1 MDQYRG
7 VRVGIAI
14 ECEGGYFAGGGGGG
28 WTYDRDGKKVRQFA
42 GSGGE
47 KHVEN
52 FIQAVRSRKT
62 RELKAPVAGGHTSS
76 ALCHLANISH
86 RLGTRAALPELKA
99 QVGPRADVAETLDR
113 FETHLA
119 ANGVDLQQVQPILGP
134 VLDFLPDEERF
145 ASGSE
150 YDLGAWANRLLRDDY
165 RPPFVV
171 PEKL

>member
-28 WTYDRDGKKVRQFA
+28 WTYDREGKKVRQFA

-52 FIQAVRSRKT
+52 FIQAVRSRKPQ
-62 RELKAPVAGGHTSS
+62 ELKAPVAGGHVSS

-86 RLGTRAALPELKA
+86 RLGTQASLPELKA
-99 QVGPRADVAETLDR
+99 HVRSRADVAETLER
-113 FETHLA
+113 FEAHLA
-119 ANGVDLQQVQPILGP
+119 ANGVDLLQVKPALGP
-134 VLDFLPDEERF
+134 ALEFLPDEERF
-145 ASGSE
+145 ASSSE
-150 YDLGAWANRLLRDDY
+150 YDLGAFANRLIRGAY

-171 PEKL
+171 PENP